1 MIKGILLSIMS
12 NFLSTAQSIIG
23 QALTGNKVLIY
34 IGFKAGNVRV
44 MTLVAIATIS
54 GHSYHR

>member
-1 MIKGILLSIMS
+1 MSCGIIAVIKGILLSIMS

-44 MTLVAIATIS
+44 MT
-54 GHSYHR
+54 